1 MLNDRNNCFNVWYS
15 LFGVHHWSALV
26 LFIWVKNFGDSE
38 ILNKKLRDSKQDT
51 KYIITLS
58 CKKFGN

>member
-1 MLNDRNNCFNVWYS
+1 MTETIVLMYGIRCSV
-15 LFGVHHWSALV
+15 FGVHHQSALV
-26 LFIWVKNFGDSE
+26 LFIWVRNFGDSE

-58 CKKFGN
+58 CKKF